1 MFPRA
6 QLEDISYEFE
16 EIYGL
21 TLAEYLIHKIEVLRT
36 AQVIISASNSVIE
49 KNSIF
54 IQSESNTFN
63 KYNWIFFLQT
73 ALASLDDDS
82 WCNSECDIMEVM
94 EDFSVKK
101 FAKEKIRNFLMRKK
115 NYKSV

>member
-54 IQSESNTFN
+54 I
-63 KYNWIFFLQT
+63 
-73 ALASLDDDS
+73 
-82 WCNSECDIMEVM
+82 
-94 EDFSVKK
+94 
-101 FAKEKIRNFLMRKK
+101 
-115 NYKSV
+115 